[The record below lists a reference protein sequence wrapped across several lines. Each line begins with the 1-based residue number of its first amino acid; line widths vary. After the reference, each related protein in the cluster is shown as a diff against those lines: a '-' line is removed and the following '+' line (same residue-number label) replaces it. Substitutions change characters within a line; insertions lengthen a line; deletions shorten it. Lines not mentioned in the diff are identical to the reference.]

1 METDDGRLALTQG
14 GGALALNGEPRR
26 LETLGEYP
34 DLYRRFGELI
44 AAGASDVDLSPLILV
59 ADAFLL
65 GRRLPA
71 APFHE

>member
-1 METDDGRLALTQG
+1 MA
-14 GGALALNGEPRR
+14 AP
-26 LETLGEYP
+26 GEYP

-44 AAGASDVDLSPLILV
+44 DAGVSDVDLAPLVLV

-65 GRRLPA
+65 GRRIPA